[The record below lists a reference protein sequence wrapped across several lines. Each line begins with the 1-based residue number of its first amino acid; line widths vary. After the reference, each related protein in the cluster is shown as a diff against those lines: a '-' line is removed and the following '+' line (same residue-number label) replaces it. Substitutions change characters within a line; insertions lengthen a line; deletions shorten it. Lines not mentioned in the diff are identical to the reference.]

1 MAAIFED
8 ASADGG
14 IIEICEAEG
23 GLLIAIGDEF
33 GGCTFLASRTTI
45 IGLRAA
51 LAAWLAKTRWSKE
64 T

>member
-1 MAAIFED
+1 VAAIFED

-23 GLLIAIGDEF
+23 GLLIAISDEF
-33 GGCTFLASRTTI
+33 EGCTFLASRTNI